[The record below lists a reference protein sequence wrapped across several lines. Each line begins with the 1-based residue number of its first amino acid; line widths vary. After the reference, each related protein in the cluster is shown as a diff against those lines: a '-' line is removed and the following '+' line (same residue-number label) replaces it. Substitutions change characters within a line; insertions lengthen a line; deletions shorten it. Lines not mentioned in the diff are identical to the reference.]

1 MTKIRLL
8 LLATT
13 TLSVAQFAAP
23 ASFALQSEA
32 AFVVAQA
39 APPTPE
45 GEPKAPP
52 KAVPK
57 GPPPGAAPP
66 RPAAPPA

>member
-1 MTKIRLL
+1 MTKFRLV

-13 TLSVAQFAAP
+13 ALSVTQFAAP
-23 ASFALQSEA
+23 VSHALNADASI
-32 AFVVAQA
+32 VVAQA
-39 APPTPE
+39 APPAPE

-52 KAVPK
+52 KAPPK

-66 RPAAPPA
+66 RPA